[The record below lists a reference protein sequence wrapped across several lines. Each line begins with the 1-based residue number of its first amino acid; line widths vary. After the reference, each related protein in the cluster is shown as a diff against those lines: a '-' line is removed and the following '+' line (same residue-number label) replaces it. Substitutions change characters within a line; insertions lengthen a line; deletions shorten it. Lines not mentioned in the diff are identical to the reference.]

1 VVGVDLNQIAISAL
15 AESLEGLVPSDKIVT
30 KYLRKLGRSVNNHQ
44 RATLARRILGTSV
57 LRQRLSFIADFLNAS
72 ATVPSRQDGREQHR
86 AAELLALYIL
96 HEEHR
101 VMAGQETFDDAEMT
115 KGDAELGRDAQEGCL
130 DADTSPDILKL
141 LKLSILI
148 LILTLHTHTSC
159 RMMPRICHLSSLCNH
174 HSHLRH
180 CRLYMKPLWR
190 KSCSFYPANVHLK
203 WHAWTCNERYT
214 CRSDK
219 TACIA
224 PKKSLKESLN
234 RALLA

>member
-1 VVGVDLNQIAISAL
+1 VDLNQIAISAL

-72 ATVPSRQDGREQHR
+72 ATVPRKDGREQHR

-101 VMAGQETFDDAEMT
+101 IMAAQETFDDAEMT

-148 LILTLHTHTSC
+148 LILTLHTHFMQDDAENLPPLLSLQSSQPSTSLPSVHETALEQVLQFL
-159 RMMPRICHLSSLCNH
+159 PR
-174 HSHLRH
+174 
-180 CRLYMKPLWR
+180 
-190 KSCSFYPANVHLK
+190 
-203 WHAWTCNERYT
+203 E
-214 CRSDK
+214 
-219 TACIA
+219 
-224 PKKSLKESLN
+224 
-234 RALLA
+234 RALEMARLDLQREVHVPLRQDSLYSA